1 MTYTLD
7 PNSELPPHLLQ
18 LFLRAGPLQLKLV
31 IDACERRDDE
41 GARFAAHKLKGGLYA
56 VGASTLAQ
64 SVEAL
69 RGTLAKG
76 DWLLVKRQLQA
87 IRDDF
92 AGLSMELERQLKAS
106 QP

>member
-1 MTYTLD
+1 MTYELD

-18 LFLRAGPLQLKLV
+18 LFLRAAPVQLKLV
-31 IDACERRDDE
+31 IDTCSRRDAAS
-41 GARFAAHKLKGGLYA
+41 ARLAAHKLKGGLYA
-56 VGASTLAQ
+56 AGASALAE

-69 RGTLAKG
+69 RGTLAKA
-76 DWLLVKRQLQA
+76 DWDLVGRQLQA

-92 AGLSMELERQLKAS
+92 ASLTVEIERQLRAS